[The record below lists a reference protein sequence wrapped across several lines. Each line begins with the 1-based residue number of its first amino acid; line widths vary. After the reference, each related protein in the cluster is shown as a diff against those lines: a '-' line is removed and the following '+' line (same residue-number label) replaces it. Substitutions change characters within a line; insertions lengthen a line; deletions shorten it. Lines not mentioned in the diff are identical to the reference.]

1 MWKALEQD
9 SRRPKRNTTNNFLE
23 RVSAFKN
30 EVEKPL
36 NILLKDWKDKI
47 KTSGIKDFNQDIV
60 HVENQ
65 MKEDQIGGLGP
76 LDQKQLKRDRR
87 HDQEIAR
94 KEAKAKKIAAEKDAV
109 PQEVISDEEEII
121 DNNNDQD
128 FACPKSLRP
137 KRIKINVMQHVS
149 EPGLARGISVRD
161 QTVMAAATAK
171 ALGWDLKNTN
181 ISVSST
187 SYHNKKT
194 LKVEMEQLTVM
205 KLVIG

>member
-1 MWKALEQD
+1 
-9 SRRPKRNTTNNFLE
+9 
-23 RVSAFKN
+23 
-30 EVEKPL
+30 
-36 NILLKDWKDKI
+36 
-47 KTSGIKDFNQDIV
+47 
-60 HVENQ
+60 
-65 MKEDQIGGLGP
+65 
-76 LDQKQLKRDRR
+76 
-87 HDQEIAR
+87 
-94 KEAKAKKIAAEKDAV
+94 
-109 PQEVISDEEEII
+109 
-121 DNNNDQD
+121 
-128 FACPKSLRP
+128 
-137 KRIKINVMQHVS
+137 MQHVS

>member
-1 MWKALEQD
+1 
-9 SRRPKRNTTNNFLE
+9 
-23 RVSAFKN
+23 
-30 EVEKPL
+30 
-36 NILLKDWKDKI
+36 
-47 KTSGIKDFNQDIV
+47 
-60 HVENQ
+60 

-76 LDQKQLKRDRR
+76 LDQRQLKRDRQ